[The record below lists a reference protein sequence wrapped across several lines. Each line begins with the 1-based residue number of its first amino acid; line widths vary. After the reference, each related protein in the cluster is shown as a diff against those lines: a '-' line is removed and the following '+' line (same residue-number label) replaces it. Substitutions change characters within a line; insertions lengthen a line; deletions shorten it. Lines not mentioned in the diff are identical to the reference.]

1 MIGRVRT
8 STRFRR
14 RSASGA
20 VLIGLLF
27 PFLLRAEPFSTPDGL
42 TPAEARGKIIYT
54 AGRSP
59 SGGPLY
65 YRLISGGG
73 NLFPA
78 RGVFCVRCHG
88 PDGKGGRGGDAVP
101 PDITYG
107 ALSKAATV
115 SGRERAAYTD
125 ALLARAITEG
135 LDSSG
140 EQLSLLMPRWVLSG
154 SELADLLAYLRR
166 LGQE

>member
-1 MIGRVRT
+1 
-8 STRFRR
+8 
-14 RSASGA
+14 
-20 VLIGLLF
+20 
-27 PFLLRAEPFSTPDGL
+27 LLRAEPFFAPDGL
-42 TPAEARGKIIYT
+42 TPAETRGKIIYT
-54 AGRSP
+54 TGRSP
-59 SGGPLY
+59 AGGPLY
-65 YRLISGGG
+65 YRLISAGG
-73 NLFPA
+73 NSFPA
-78 RGVFCVRCHG
+78 RGTSCVRCHG

>member
-14 RSASGA
+14 RSASA
-20 VLIGLLF
+20 LVLVGLLV
-27 PFLLRAEPFSTPDGL
+27 PFLLRAEPFSAPEGL
-42 TPAEARGKIIYT
+42 TPAESRGKIIYT
-54 AGRSP
+54 ASRSP

-65 YRLISGGG
+65 YRLISAGG
-73 NLFPA
+73 NPFQA
-78 RGVFCVRCHG
+78 RGVFCARCHG

-125 ALLARAITEG
+125 ALLARAITQG

-140 EQLSLLMPRWVLSG
+140 EQLSLLMPRWILSE
-154 SELADLLAYLRR
+154 SELADLLAYLKR
-166 LGQE
+166 LGRE

>member
-27 PFLLRAEPFSTPDGL
+27 PFLLRAEPFSADGL

-59 SGGPLY
+59 AGEPLY
-65 YRLISGGG
+65 YRLISAGG
-73 NLFPA
+73 NSFPA
-78 RGVFCVRCHG
+78 RGTSCARCHG
-88 PDGKGGRGGDAVP
+88 PHGKGGRGGDAVP

-107 ALSKAATV
+107 ALTKAATV
-115 SGRERAAYTD
+115 SRRERVAYTD

-154 SELADLLAYLRR
+154 SELADLLAYLKR

>member
-1 MIGRVRT
+1 VVFLT
-8 STRFRR
+8 
-14 RSASGA
+14 
-20 VLIGLLF
+20 GLL
-27 PFLLRAEPFSTPDGL
+27 PLVLGAEPPSAPESL

-54 AGRSP
+54 MGRSP
-59 SGGPLY
+59 AGGPLY
-65 YRLISGGG
+65 YRLISVGG
-73 NLFPA
+73 NSFPA
-78 RGVFCVRCHG
+78 RGTSCVRCHG

-107 ALSKAATV
+107 VLSKAATV
-115 SGRERAAYTD
+115 FGRERTAYTD

-154 SELADLLAYLRR
+154 SELADLLAYLKR